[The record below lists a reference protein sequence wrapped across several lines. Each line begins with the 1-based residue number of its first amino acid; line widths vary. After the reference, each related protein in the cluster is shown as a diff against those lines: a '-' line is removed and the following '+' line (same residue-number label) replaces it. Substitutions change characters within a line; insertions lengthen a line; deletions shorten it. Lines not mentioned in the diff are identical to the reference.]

1 MDHQH
6 MDTLAMDQNFG
17 VQQAAL
23 FKAVVRHV
31 FMLVRQN
38 WPTRQH
44 RVSMFA
50 VPGHCIGLINRGITF
65 WR

>member
-6 MDTLAMDQNFG
+6 MDTLAMDQNFR

-23 FKAVVRHV
+23 FKPVVRHI

-38 WPTRQH
+38 RPTRQH

-50 VPGHCIGLINRGITF
+50 VPGYRIGLVHRGIPF
-65 WR
+65 GR